1 MNTALNLL
9 VGTEHFC
16 STPVQADRSVRVDL
30 FKLVSELAYHSMLV
44 EVHLTPKPG
53 LVDLLDNG
61 AHSDMDVRLF
71 ERSAEAIKPYIHDF
85 LSAGFGHRQ
94 FMADSLLSVLRPI
107 GVQAE
112 QAMFKATQGVNTH
125 KGMIFSIGLICGA
138 IGWLK
143 GKGLTLDSIHVSHVI
158 KRCCATLVIDELK
171 RSNHIAQTHGEKLYE
186 QYGLTGARGEAASGF
201 ATITQF
207 SLPAYEQAIAE
218 GKTTEHALW
227 QTLLVLMANNQDTN
241 VVSRGGMH
249 GLRFVQNA
257 AWQLLQKG
265 GSDNPQLE
273 QELIELNTQFTERR
287 LSPGGSADL
296 LAMTWLLAQVNHRNQ
311 HSR

>member
-1 MNTALNLL
+1 MNAALNLL
-9 VGTEHFC
+9 VGAEHFC
-16 STPVQADRSVRVDL
+16 EAPIQADRTVRVDL
-30 FKLVSELAYHSMLV
+30 FKLVSELAYHAMLV

-53 LVDLLDNG
+53 LVDLLNNG

-71 ERSAEAIKPYIHDF
+71 ERSAEAIKPFIYQF
-85 LSAGFGHRQ
+85 LVAGFEHRKHG
-94 FMADSLLSVLRPI
+94 ADHLLSVLRPI
-107 GVQAE
+107 GLEAE

-125 KGMIFSIGLICGA
+125 KGMIFSLGLICGA
-138 IGWLK
+138 VGWLK
-143 GKGLTLDSIHVSHVI
+143 GKSLAVDAVHISHVI
-158 KRCCATLVIDELK
+158 KRCCATLVFDELK
-171 RSNHIAQTHGEKLYE
+171 IAQLQPQSHGEKLFQ

-207 SLPAYEQAIAE
+207 SLPAYEQAIAR
-218 GKTTEHALW
+218 GQSTEHALW

-257 AWQLLQKG
+257 AWQLLQQG
-265 GSDNPQLE
+265 GSDNPHLE
-273 QELIELNTQFTERR
+273 QKLIELNQQFTDRR

-296 LAMTWLLAQVNHRNQ
+296 LAMTWLIAQLNHLNQ
-311 HSR
+311 HCQ